1 MDHDK
6 KLKKVKLFL
15 CCGAA
20 AVCLTVPSEVWA
32 AQDSLLSVTE
42 ESQILPIPDGSGKYM
57 LKSDGFYCLNPDGR
71 KENTP
76 AVHYFD
82 HFVIDG
88 TVFDGYYYHNGE
100 GEFTAGSPHVEEL
113 RQLSV
118 PSSEQEEE
126 VSWAAVFD
134 GYYMVGNLGKLT
146 AAPQIRYMD
155 HLVMNGVT
163 FDGYYFFDETGRLV
177 TDPGIHYISMNSNG
191 RSFEGNYYFGGTNGA
206 LTQEPDTTPEGFAV
220 SADGKVQNL
229 EDLNIN
235 TLKPQL
241 ETMLSGY
248 QGDWSVYV
256 KDLVT
261 GEELTLNDT
270 PMYSA
275 SLIKPFILAQ
285 TYANMDAVLASQGRL
300 LNMPADNVAVSAK
313 VQDLMWNMITVSDNE
328 SANELVRL
336 QTDSHDF
343 LKGAEAVNA
352 FLKSEGY
359 EETSVQHTL
368 HPSSSASQGLGG
380 SNTTTVRECGKL
392 LESIYNGE
400 CVSPEASEAMLNML
414 LNQQNT
420 WKIPDGLQSGIQV
433 ANKTGE
439 TDVCQ
444 HDIAIVYGEK
454 TTYILCVMSQD
465 CPDENTAIENIRDIS
480 RVTYSYLNYQA

>member
-1 MDHDK
+1 MIHDK
-6 KLKKVKLFL
+6 LVKHMKMIL
-15 CCGAA
+15 CCA
-20 AVCLTVPSEVWA
+20 AVSACLVFPVSAWA
-32 AQDSLLSVTE
+32 SQDSLLSVTE
-42 ESQILPIPDGSGKYM
+42 ESQIIPIPDGSGKYL
-57 LKSDGFYCLNPDGR
+57 LKSDGFYCLNADGT

-88 TVFDGYYYHNGE
+88 TVLDGYYYHDG
-100 GEFTAGSPHVEEL
+100 GGKFVAGSPHVEEL
-113 RQLSV
+113 RQINV
-118 PSSEQEEE
+118 PSQEQEEE
-126 VSWAAVFD
+126 PAWAAVFD

-155 HLVMNGVT
+155 NLVMNGVT
-163 FDGYYFFDETGRLV
+163 FNGYYFFDENGKLV
-177 TDPGIHYISMNSNG
+177 TEPGIHYISMTSNG
-191 RSFEGNYYFGGTNGA
+191 RSFEGNYYFGGANGA
-206 LTQEPDTTPEGFAV
+206 LNQEPGTTPEGFAV
-220 SADGKVQNL
+220 DENGMVQNL
-229 EDLNIN
+229 EDLSIE

-248 QGDWSVYV
+248 QGEWSVYV
-256 KDLVT
+256 KDLGT
-261 GEELTLNDT
+261 GEELVINDT

-275 SLIKPFILAQ
+275 SLIKPFVLAQ
-285 TYANMDAVLASQGRL
+285 TYANMDTVLASQGAL
-300 LNMPADNVAVSAK
+300 LNLPADNAAVATR

-328 SANELVRL
+328 STNELVRL

-343 LKGAEAVNA
+343 QKGAEAVNA
-352 FLKSEGY
+352 YLKDEGY

-368 HPSSSASQGLGG
+368 HPSTSASQGLGG
-380 SNTTTVRECGKL
+380 SNTTTARECGKL
-392 LESIYNGE
+392 LESIYKGE
-400 CVSPEASEAMLNML
+400 CVSAEASQAMLNML

-420 WKIPDGLQSGIQV
+420 WKIPQGLQSGIQV

-465 CPDENTAIENIRDIS
+465 CPDENTAINNIRDIS
-480 RVTYSYLNYQA
+480 RVTYSYLNY